1 MFCFNETA
9 TREIYTYRP
18 TLSPQDALP
27 ICARGRRRHAV
38 RRHGGGVSRPVAR
51 DAGLVPLAERGA
63 RHRAR
68 LCQKAGQERPRT
80 ARAISAAA
88 PPRRPHPSRDG
99 RTGAVRSEEH
109 TSELQ
114 SLMRLSYA
122 VFCLKKK
129 TQKNTTR
136 INNNH

>member
-80 ARAISAAA
+80 ARAI
-88 PPRRPHPSRDG
+88 
-99 RTGAVRSEEH
+99 RSEEH
-109 TSELQ
+109 TSDLQ
-114 SLMRLSYA
+114 SLMRTPYA
-122 VFCLKKK
+122 AFCLKKK
-129 TQKNTTR
+129 KNTEE
-136 INNNH
+136 